1 MVEQV
6 GGEEER
12 KEQLGE
18 LARLELAQSR
28 NPDPNA
34 RAFTSWPT
42 NGSIGA
48 SSSTKPTTIDT

>member
-28 NPDPNA
+28 NPMCPAEGNKFTGLR
-34 RAFTSWPT
+34 RALQP
-42 NGSIGA
+42 
-48 SSSTKPTTIDT
+48 

>member
-6 GGEEER
+6 GGEE
-12 KEQLGE
+12 G
-18 LARLELAQSR
+18 R
-28 NPDPNA
+28 NPPGWNWPSPGILTQM
-34 RAFTSWPT
+34 RAPFTSWPT